1 MDTRKNFEFKPNEQ
15 TEKVQEKQSKEE
27 NLDVDQ
33 TLFSDYMLDW
43 LETVKQRIEL
53 ITFRIF
59 TVMP

>member
-59 TVMP
+59 TAMP

>member
-1 MDTRKNFEFKPNEQ
+1 MDARKNFEFKPNEQ